1 MTAATRSE
9 FELLAERVDAA
20 IASVRKLDPTPQ
32 AEAMALK
39 SALEALHK
47 AGLTKIVQKLKLD
60 PRGKELLFELV
71 DIPEVFALFTLHGL
85 VRADLK
91 TRVSRVI
98 EMVRP
103 YMQSHG
109 GDVELVDVSEDTVF
123 LKLAGSCNG
132 CSMSAVTLR
141 NGVEEA
147 LKEHVPEITKIEVIP
162 DEPSAAIIPLSS
174 LTSGGQPG
182 GWIDGPHA
190 DDLKDG
196 KPFRMDTEKANI
208 LIIKMAG
215 RLQAFRNACAHQ
227 GLPLDGGMVDLEAGT
242 IACPWHGFRY
252 DCMTGEC
259 LTAPHAQ
266 LESFPLRVEN
276 GVIKVRPQ

>member
-20 IASVRKLDPTPQ
+20 IASVRKLDPAPQ

-227 GLPLDGGMVDLEAGT
+227 GLPLDGGMVDLESGT